1 MAHDVFICHASE
13 DKEVAG
19 AACLRLERAGIRCWI
34 APRDPVPGIP
44 YARQLI
50 DAITESRLVLLVFSE
65 HANRSEH
72 VLRELEIASNAEKTI
87 FPMRIAGVLPSGDL
101 RYYITRLHWF
111 DAIEPPIGDRLDELT
126 ARVAD
131 LLGAGPISLAPAPV
145 VGKPA
150 HVKLPLQLTSFVARE
165 GDVAAIA
172 GLVRKGRLVTIS
184 GAGGVGKTRCAVEV
198 SRLLIEEFP
207 DGAWFVDLSSVH
219 DSGEI
224 LTAVATTAGV
234 PISGGEAIEPVLLA
248 YLGKHRSLLILDN
261 CEHVVAPVREF
272 AGNVARNCDSVAILA
287 TSREALNIYGE
298 QLYRL
303 ASLEPRA
310 AIALFSERAAASDAR
325 FALSEENEAYVAEI
339 CRRLDGIPLA
349 IELAAARIRMLSAQ
363 QLASRLTEKIGN
375 LGGRQN
381 APRQQTLGATVEW
394 SYELLSEHERV
405 LFRRLGIFTGTF
417 TVDLASAVCQSAE
430 MPPDLVVELF
440 ESLLDKSLI
449 QPETISGE
457 MRYRLL
463 EAVREFASEKL
474 DSASETPAMAR
485 AHAYAYA
492 EFAQS
497 AYPDWGLPQ
506 DDAWMSNAA
515 SDLAN
520 FRRALRWAFQDGGDP
535 LPGMR
540 IAAAIRSIWMRFDL
554 SEGRRWVEEALTRVG
569 AETPIEV
576 TARLHLAKAH
586 LSVVLGDYR
595 AALPAARRA
604 MELFG
609 ETGDAFGTAEAQLFA
624 GGACAML
631 GDVAEA
637 DDLLNRALRTFREL
651 RADRQTGSA
660 LQYLAVAHLTAGS
673 GAKARP
679 LFAEALEVFRTTP
692 GAERSARHMAAA
704 LAELEFE
711 SGDAAAAIALVR
723 EALEKD
729 RASRDDVLVVFDLC
743 NISAY
748 LIAQQ
753 RYDEGAA
760 AAWEAFELARR
771 FNVEIGVAVALQ
783 HLAAVEALQDSDD
796 TGGREALEQAARS
809 IGFLDRWFETSGARR
824 YYTEQQE
831 YEKASGRLS
840 SLLGAEQFETCRA
853 QGAEWTEA
861 EAAAAASKTARTRRG
876 TAESV

>member
-50 DAITESRLVLLVFSE
+50 DAITQSRLVLLVFSE

-87 FPMRIAGVLPSGDL
+87 FPMRISGVLPSGDL

-111 DAIEPPIGDRLDELT
+111 DALEPPIAGRLDELT
-126 ARVAD
+126 ARVAG
-131 LLGAGPISLAPAPV
+131 LLGLEPLAPSPV
-145 VGKPA
+145 IRPPVQI
-150 HVKLPLQLTSFVARE
+150 KLPSQLTSFVARE
-165 GDVAAIA
+165 RDVAAIA
-172 GLVRKGRLVTIS
+172 DLVRKGRLVTIS
-184 GAGGVGKTRCAVEV
+184 GAGGVGKTRCAVEAG
-198 SRLLIEEFP
+198 RLLLEEFP

-234 PISGGEAIEPVLLA
+234 PVSGAEPIEPLLLA
-248 YLGKHRSLLILDN
+248 YLGKHRALLILDN
-261 CEHVVAPVREF
+261 CEHVVGAVREL
-272 AGNVARNCDSVAILA
+272 AATVARNCESVSILC

-298 QLYRL
+298 HLYRL
-303 ASLEPRA
+303 DSLEPGA
-310 AIALFSERAAASDAR
+310 AVELFSERAAASDAK
-325 FALSEENEAYVAEI
+325 FALTEENETYVAEI

-349 IELAAARIRMLSAQ
+349 IELAAARIRMLSPQ

-381 APRQQTLGATVEW
+381 SPRQQTLSAAVEW
-394 SYELLSEHERV
+394 SYELLAERERV
-405 LFRRLGIFTGTF
+405 LFRRLGIFAGTF
-417 TVDLASAVCQSAE
+417 TVDLAGAVCQSAD
-430 MPPDLVVELF
+430 MPPDDVAELF

-457 MRYRLL
+457 LRYRLL
-463 EAVREFASEKL
+463 ESVREFASEKL
-474 DSASETPAMAR
+474 EAAAETLQMAG

-497 AYPDWGLPQ
+497 AYPDWGSLQ

-520 FRRALRWAFQDGGDP
+520 FRRALRWAFDDGGDA

-554 SEGRRWVEEALTRVG
+554 SEGRRWVEEALARVSPD
-569 AETPIEV
+569 TPMEL
-576 TARLHLAKAH
+576 AASLQLAKAH
-586 LSVVLGDYR
+586 LNVVLGDYR

-604 MELFG
+604 MQLFG

-637 DDLLNRALRTFREL
+637 DDLLNRALRTFRDL

-673 GAKARP
+673 AGKARP
-679 LFAEALEVFRTTP
+679 LFAEALDVFRSTP
-692 GAERSARHMAAA
+692 GADRSARHMAAA

-711 SGDAAAAIALVR
+711 SGDAGAAITLAR

-743 NISAY
+743 NVSAY
-748 LIAQQ
+748 LVAQQ
-753 RYDEGAA
+753 RYDEAA
-760 AAWEAFELARR
+760 AGAWEAFDLARR
-771 FNVEIGVAVALQ
+771 LNVEIGAAVALQ
-783 HLAAVEALQDSDD
+783 HLAAIEALQSPEDR
-796 TGGREALEQAARS
+796 GGQEAFEQAARS
-809 IGFLDRWFETSGARR
+809 IGFVDRWFETSGARR

-831 YEKASGRLS
+831 YDKASGRLS
-840 SLLGAEQFETCRA
+840 SVLGAERFDACRA
-853 QGAEWTEA
+853 QGAEWTES